1 MPRLRRWCGAAEKV
15 PAMRRRQQNQ
25 LQLQISCGEKRA
37 AQPEEWLCHEN

>member
-1 MPRLRRWCGAAEKV
+1 
-15 PAMRRRQQNQ
+15 MRRRQQNQ